1 MKRRP
6 ATRTP
11 PRLSRSRSAARRDL
25 SPDSGAL
32 YSDSGLK
39 NGSQQLLA
47 TCHDRAV
54 ELLKRDLSPGG
65 ILAATATEKSAKR
78 GYTSIFGR
86 DAAICAI
93 GMALSGDALLEREAV
108 TGLHTLAA
116 HQAPNG
122 QIPKFVNDD
131 GSARV
136 GAVSPTSGKSRVRHT
151 IAEADFW
158 YLGCIDSTLW
168 WLIAIAFLDE
178 RRKPRG
184 LKRRYAKQIRLAIQ
198 WLLAQEHQR
207 FFLLQQNEASDWA
220 DIMPRSGFVLYTN
233 ALWYHVK
240 HLYRVPHIDRTR
252 ASFNGLFHPFSA
264 GIAEYRRA
272 RLLNEYVLKKAR
284 YRDLFLSF
292 VNFSFFGDEGDAF
305 GNVLAILYG
314 LMDDIAARRTVRAL
328 KKKPHQRSVPDSCH
342 GAADSKKARCGDRT
356 WRGIGRMQRGNTI
369 TVASGRWR
377 AGSGW
382 QLWRLTTKGAK
393 RSVRSYSSRAFASW
407 TTGASRNGCTV
418 RRCPVT
424 GCAGSRGTQP
434 AICSPN
440 MLYWVRDHSQS
451 ERSCSNGACGRNAAL
466 PSRDETASPL
476 LAPVKRCPARAYGTP
491 RARHVRAARLIATAL
506 CIAAHYCRCHL
517 MPRT

>member
-25 SPDSGAL
+25 SLDSGAL
-32 YSDSGLK
+32 YSESGLK

-54 ELLKRDLSPGG
+54 ELLKRNLSPGG

-136 GAVSPTSGKSRVRHT
+136 GTVSPTSGKSRVRHAT
-151 IAEADFW
+151 AEADFW

-240 HLYRVPHIDRTR
+240 RLYRVPHIDRTR

-328 KKKPHQRSVPDSCH
+328 KKSRINDPYPIRVTVRPIR
-342 GAADSKKARCGDRT
+342 KKSA
-356 WRGIGRMQRGNTI
+356 
-369 TVASGRWR
+369 
-377 AGSGW
+377 
-382 QLWRLTTKGAK
+382 LWRPYMARHRQNAAWQYHNGGIWPMAGGFWVAALAAYDERREAQRALVQLARVCELDNWGFTEWLHGKTLSRHGMRGQSWNAAGYLLAEHAVLGSRPLAK
-393 RSVRSYSSRAFASW
+393 RAV
-407 TTGASRNGCTV
+407 V
-418 RRCPVT
+418 
-424 GCAGSRGTQP
+424 Q
-434 AICSPN
+434 
-440 MLYWVRDHSQS
+440 
-451 ERSCSNGACGRNAAL
+451 
-466 PSRDETASPL
+466 
-476 LAPVKRCPARAYGTP
+476 
-491 RARHVRAARLIATAL
+491 
-506 CIAAHYCRCHL
+506 
-517 MPRT
+517 